1 MQCETCRGSPYPGTV
16 LTRTGYVPCP
26 NGCIGNIASC
36 CDAAGSAQPAPELR
50 PSLDCAAPEGA
61 AEGR

>member
-1 MQCETCRGSPYPGTV
+1 MPCEICRGSPYPGMV

-50 PSLDCAAPEGA
+50 RICSTQPES
-61 AEGR
+61 RDDP

>member
-1 MQCETCRGSPYPGTV
+1 MPCEICRGSPYPGMV

-36 CDAAGSAQPAPELR
+36 CDAAGSAQPAAELR
-50 PSLDCAAPEGA
+50 RCEVPLGA
-61 AEGR
+61 AEEDR

>member
-1 MQCETCRGSPYPGTV
+1 MPCETCRGSGYPGMV

-50 PSLDCAAPEGA
+50 RPCRGAPLGVGED
-61 AEGR
+61 R